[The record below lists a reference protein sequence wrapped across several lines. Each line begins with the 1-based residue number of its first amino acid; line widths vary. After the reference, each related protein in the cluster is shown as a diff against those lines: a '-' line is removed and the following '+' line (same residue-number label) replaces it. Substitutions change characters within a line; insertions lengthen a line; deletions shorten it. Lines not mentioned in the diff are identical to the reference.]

1 MSCEERLQEL
11 MLNLSREKETILA
24 YDTTVFRQVK
34 GKKRLNLSFSLCT
47 NNKQV
52 FELQQE

>member
-11 MLNLSREKETILA
+11 MLNLSRDKETILA

-47 NNKQV
+47 NNEQV